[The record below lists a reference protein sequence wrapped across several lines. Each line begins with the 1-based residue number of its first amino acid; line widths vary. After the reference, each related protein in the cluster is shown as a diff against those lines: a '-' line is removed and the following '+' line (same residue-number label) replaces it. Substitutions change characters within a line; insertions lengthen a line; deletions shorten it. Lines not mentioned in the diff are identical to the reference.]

1 MSEFR
6 YFESGYFEPFF
17 DALFELED
25 EEPVEDVLGQVMTG
39 SRPVAR
45 LRLLRD
51 RAEEEREDEEA
62 LIALLTAA
70 LR

>member
-1 MSEFR
+1 VSEFR

-17 DALFELED
+17 DGLFELED